1 VISMTPSCY
10 GFFLL
15 MHLTNNMTTHS
26 TTNTSAAAEIYKTV
40 LLIVI
45 DFEGSSFSEKVVVL
59 DWCLRLPSLLHIRAK
74 SSSVSAWMRHASS
87 DEIPVSMFRSI
98 ADETLSFRK
107 VRLTYLPCP
116 ITEQFYRLDF
126 ENNDWLGIVNLFQ
139 TFEDLE
145 SVKDKQADIQAVRQ
159 VFDEDDAAQEEEA
172 LC

>member
-1 VISMTPSCY
+1 VPALKQFGSYSTRAKVMSSAVASRY
-10 GFFLL
+10 AFFLL
-15 MHLTNNMTTHS
+15 LRLTNNTTTHI
-26 TTNTSAAAEIYKTV
+26 TTNTSSAMEVYSMV
-40 LLIVI
+40 LFIVI
-45 DFEGSSFSEKVVVL
+45 DFEGSSFSEKVIVL

-126 ENNDWLGIVNLFQ
+126 ENNDWLAII
-139 TFEDLE
+139 TE
-145 SVKDKQADIQAVRQ
+145 VKTILIFSQGHV
-159 VFDEDDAAQEEEA
+159 
-172 LC
+172 